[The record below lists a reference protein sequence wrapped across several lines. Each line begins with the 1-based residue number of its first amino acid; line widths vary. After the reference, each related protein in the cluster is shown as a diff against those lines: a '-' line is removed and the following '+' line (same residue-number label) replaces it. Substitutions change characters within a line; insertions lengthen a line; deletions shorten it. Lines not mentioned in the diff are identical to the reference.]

1 MSGFKYGLKVWV
13 MEQRIA
19 QKTGNFQVE
28 DFIFSIY
35 SIQEFK
41 EYEGNLNSMMASR
54 ATKDWFE
61 MKVPHKFANS

>member
-1 MSGFKYGLKVWV
+1 

-54 ATKDWFE
+54 ATKD
-61 MKVPHKFANS
+61 